1 MSQMREQ
8 RKFEQEN
15 NPHYLKGP
23 SKPKVGVR
31 RCGGHFAFL
40 IIVYIRLMI
49 LLLCLCNGC
58 ASIVMSMSVC
68 VFVCL

>member
-23 SKPKVGVR
+23 SKAKVSVSICEG
-31 RCGGHFAFL
+31 
-40 IIVYIRLMI
+40 IVLF
-49 LLLCLCNGC
+49 
-58 ASIVMSMSVC
+58 IVHKEENKQE
-68 VFVCL
+68 LTAD